1 MNIYLL
7 RHTSL
12 CVKENTFYGQTD
24 LDVSNNFLGELSII
38 KKKLL
43 KFNIMKNK
51 PIVFSS
57 PLIRCKKLSE
67 KLFVNFEIDHRLKEL
82 DFGDWEM
89 KHISSIDK
97 SEIKSWESDI
107 INFQIP
113 NGESNIMFFNR
124 LKSFCD
130 EKIKLKKNIF
140 IVAHAGSINCIISY
154 LTKIPF
160 DQLVKDNWKRISYGS
175 LSILSK
181 KTNKFSID
189 FLGV

>member
-12 CVKENTFYGQTD
+12 NVKENTFYGQTD
-24 LDVSNNFLGELSII
+24 LDVSINFSSELSKI
-38 KKKLL
+38 KEKLL
-43 KFNIMKNK
+43 KYKIMKNK
-51 PIVFSS
+51 PLVFSS

-67 KLFVNFEIDHRLKEL
+67 KLFVSFKTDSRLKEL
-82 DFGDWEM
+82 NFGDWEM
-89 KHISSIDK
+89 KHISEISK
-97 SEIKSWESDI
+97 SEIKNWEDDI

-113 NGESNIMFFNR
+113 RGESNMMFFNR

-130 EKIKLKKNIF
+130 EKIKLNRNIF

-175 LSILSK
+175 LSVLSR